1 MAIFGTSFQIGR
13 SALQAYQTALAVSGQ
28 NIANLGNADYARQ
41 SARLAAMHGGLTLG
55 GIAPGTGVLVTG
67 LERHVDAAVEARLR
81 AALGSRSGSTTLHT
95 QLGRIEGLY
104 NELTDTDLSTQL
116 SQFFGSFADLQTDP
130 NEPAA
135 RSRVLASA
143 DALLR
148 TLQRQR
154 SGLVDQYGDLNLSL
168 QETVR
173 QADGLARQIA
183 ELNGQI
189 VIQEA
194 GANGGAGAL
203 RDRRDAALR
212 QLAELMDIQSREQ
225 PNGVVN
231 VYIAS
236 EPLVDGTR
244 ARGLTT
250 SPDVADGLRRLTVRF
265 ADTNNP
271 VRLRDGTLA
280 ALVQAR
286 DTHVRGQIDQLDR
299 LARGLIYEVNRV
311 HSNGQGL
318 IGYTT
323 LTSRYPVVAA
333 NAPLNSAAAGLPFPV
348 ENGTFLVQLR
358 DRATGQVTTH
368 QVEVDLDGLNG
379 DDTTLASLAQTLD
392 DLPGLVARTTVD
404 GRLELKADG
413 GYELSFAEDSS
424 GVLAALGLA
433 GFFEGDSAA
442 TIAVQDAVRSDARL
456 IAASLSGAPGDGANA
471 GRLGSVG
478 AIASRLLD
486 GRSVLDF
493 HGLMTDELAVAT
505 AAAETGSEAADA
517 VYSSLLSQR
526 EALSGVNLD
535 EEALN
540 LTKFER
546 SFQGAAR
553 YLTVL
558 DSLSGEL
565 LSLVR

>member
-28 NIANLGNADYARQ
+28 NIANLGNADSARQ
-41 SARLAAMHGGLTLG
+41 SARLAALHGGRTAG
-55 GIAPGTGVLVTG
+55 GIAPGAGVLVTG

-81 AALGSRSGSTTLHT
+81 AALGSRSGAGTLHT

-116 SQFFGSFADLQTDP
+116 SHFFGSFADLQTDP
-130 NEPAA
+130 NEPAT
-135 RSRVLASA
+135 RSRVLAAA

-154 SGLVDQYGDLNLSL
+154 SGLVDQHGDLNGSL
-168 QETVR
+168 QEAVR
-173 QADGLARQIA
+173 QADALARQIA

-189 VIQEA
+189 VVQEA
-194 GANGGAGAL
+194 GAHGGAGAL

-225 PNGVVN
+225 PNGVVH
-231 VYIAS
+231 VYVGS

-244 ARGLTT
+244 ARGLRTAQ
-250 SPDVADGLRRLTVRF
+250 DVANGLRRLTVRF

-271 VRLRDGTLA
+271 VPVRDGMLA
-280 ALVQAR
+280 GLVQAR
-286 DTHVRGQIDQLDR
+286 DTHVRGQIDRLDR
-299 LARGLIYEVNRV
+299 LARGLIYEVNRL
-311 HSNGQGL
+311 HSTGQGL

-323 LTSRYPVVAA
+323 LTSRYPVAAA
-333 NAPLNSAAAGLPFPV
+333 NVPLNSPAAGLPFPV
-348 ENGTFLVQLR
+348 EHGTFLVRVR

-368 QVEVDLDGLNG
+368 QVAVDLDGLDD
-379 DDTTLASLAQTLD
+379 DDTTLASLARALD
-392 DLPGLVARTTVD
+392 DLPGLVAATTVD

-413 GYELSFAEDSS
+413 GYELAFAEDSA

-442 TIAVQDAVRSDARL
+442 TIAVQAAVRGDPRR

-471 GRLGSVG
+471 GRLSGVG
-478 AIASRLLD
+478 ATASRLLD
-486 GRSVLDF
+486 GRSILAF
-493 HGLMTDELAVAT
+493 HALMTDELAVAT
-505 AAAETGSEAADA
+505 AAAETGREAADA
-517 VYSSLLSQR
+517 VYSSLLAQR
-526 EALSGVNLD
+526 EAVSGVNLD
-535 EEALN
+535 EEVLN

-558 DSLSGEL
+558 DALSAEV